1 MGPGM
6 FDDVP
11 KTLGCLALI
20 LVAIALGAGFMLG
33 RL

>member
-6 FDDVP
+6 LDDAP
-11 KTLGCLALI
+11 KALGCLALI
-20 LVAIALGAGFMLG
+20 LVAIAVAIGFVLG